1 MPIKTSGSLSVTDI
15 VNEFGGVAPH
25 SLSEYYRGGSLVI
38 SNTTTIPVSG
48 AIGLGRFYGAI
59 KYVPIVANNSSF
71 YTGSYTVENLAGN
84 QQRITLLSSGT
95 IRIPIGRTTL
105 HHLTIVGAGGG
116 GGQGGWGG
124 GGTGGGGGVW
134 YKAVTNVI
142 ATNYSVNIAPD
153 TISGGYDTPG
163 PNGASTFAFELTAGG
178 GGGGGG
184 HNRDAG
190 GAGGATSSGGD
201 ISLNGGTGSNNYSY
215 TTGGGAGRGAGDPT
229 GVFIA
234 AHNYTF
240 GKGGPRV
247 SRANGDEYGEG
258 GSQDECG
265 ACGAAG
271 DGFRGVVMFIL

>member
-1 MPIKTSGSLSVTDI
+1 MPIKSSGPLSITDI
-15 VNEFGGVAPH
+15 VNEFGGIAPH
-25 SLSEYYRGGSLVI
+25 SLSEYYRNGSLVV
-38 SNTTTIPVSG
+38 SNSTSIPTSG
-48 AIGLGRFYGAI
+48 IIRIGNFYNGI
-59 KYVPIVANNSSF
+59 KYVPIPPATSAF
-71 YTGSYTVENLAGN
+71 YTGSYIIENWGIN
-84 QQRITLLSSGT
+84 RQRVTLLSSGT
-95 IRIPIGRTTL
+95 INIPVGRTTL
-105 HHLTIVGAGGG
+105 SHLTIVGAGGG

-134 YKAVTNVI
+134 YKAQHTVLP
-142 ATNYSVNIAPD
+142 TNYSITVAPD

-163 PNGASTFAFELTAGG
+163 PNGASSFAFNLTAGG

-184 HNRDAG
+184 HNRQSG
-190 GAGGATSSGGD
+190 GDGSATSSGGD
-201 ISLNGGTGSNNYSY
+201 ISLNGGRGSDNYSY
-215 TTGGGAGRGAGDPT
+215 TTGGGAGRSPGDPT
-229 GVFIA
+229 GVFISEY
-234 AHNYTF
+234 NYTF